1 MIYFLHINYMF
12 GKNNFS
18 GFLGKGIGDKLIG
31 AGKGLAR
38 LVDEPI
44 VHAGISALS
53 PELGGAIAVA
63 KRVGLLEKLKH

>member
-1 MIYFLHINYMF
+1 MIYFLYGLYMF

-18 GFLGKGIGDKLIG
+18 GFLGKGFGSKLIG
-31 AGKGLAR
+31 GAKGLAR

-44 VHAGISALS
+44 VQAGISALS
-53 PELGGAIAVA
+53 PELGGALAVA